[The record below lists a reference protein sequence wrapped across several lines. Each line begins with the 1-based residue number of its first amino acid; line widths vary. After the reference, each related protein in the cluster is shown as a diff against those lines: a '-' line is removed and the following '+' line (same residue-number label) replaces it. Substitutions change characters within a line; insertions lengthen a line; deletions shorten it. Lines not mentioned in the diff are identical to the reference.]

1 MLPASG
7 TAPLPGLFESAI
19 RCNLS
24 SDRAGRGGNMLEL
37 NESKQSAGG
46 REQIAGSPEGRA

>member
-1 MLPASG
+1 
-7 TAPLPGLFESAI
+7 
-19 RCNLS
+19 
-24 SDRAGRGGNMLEL
+24 MLEL